1 MNNSKGYVLKFLY
14 YLIERNFFSVAV
26 QMIKIESLA
35 EFNAFGGNKK
45 SIELLIE
52 VSELSFYDF
61 FFRNNLEES

>member
-1 MNNSKGYVLKFLY
+1 
-14 YLIERNFFSVAV
+14 
-26 QMIKIESLA
+26 MIKIESLA